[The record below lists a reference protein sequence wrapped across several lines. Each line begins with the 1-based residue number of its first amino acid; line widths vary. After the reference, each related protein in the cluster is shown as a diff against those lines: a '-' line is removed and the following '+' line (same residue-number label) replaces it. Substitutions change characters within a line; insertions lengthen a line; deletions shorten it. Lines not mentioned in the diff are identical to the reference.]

1 MSVSSV
7 ELSAVDWTVKTK
19 KTDDRVLGIAGEILA
34 IIRKHTNS
42 PADRSSVL
50 SAVAIAKNLYCES
63 APSYADALESS
74 ECLSASR

>member
-19 KTDDRVLGIAGEILA
+19 KTDDRVLGIA
-34 IIRKHTNS
+34 
-42 PADRSSVL
+42 
-50 SAVAIAKNLYCES
+50 AVAIAKNLYCES
-63 APSYADALESS
+63 APSYADDLESS